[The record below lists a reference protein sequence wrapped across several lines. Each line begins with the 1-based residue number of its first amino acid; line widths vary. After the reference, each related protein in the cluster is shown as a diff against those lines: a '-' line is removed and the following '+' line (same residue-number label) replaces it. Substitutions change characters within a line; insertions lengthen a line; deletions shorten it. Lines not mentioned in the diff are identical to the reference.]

1 MSAGLIAASVRPY
14 KIVNAAP
21 VLALPLRVLH
31 AWLSAPTFFFL
42 LTLTAMLF
50 RPPDLKAF
58 PIDRVALLLLVGC
71 IGLRMCVQREPVR
84 TYGVTW
90 PLLALTMLGLWGV
103 VGVPYQSQS
112 WSLLAAKWIV
122 PLLLFHAASLVFT
135 DQNSIRMLEMFCLA
149 ALLYL
154 SMTSIFFLLG
164 ADSLIFPRF
173 ILDAGIGIHADRA
186 RGPFLQAV
194 ANGVSLNILGLIAL
208 DSFRRSK
215 LPRLLAMV
223 LFLAVPLALLATKT
237 RAVWLSASLSI
248 VAVVLFGSDRRIR
261 RAAVAFCLLGVAAS
275 VVFTVQRFNSQEFSE
290 RLQDQS
296 PVDFRSEIYQAG
308 SQMFMEK
315 PLLGWGTDA
324 NVQTE
329 VARRISD
336 FHPEYYVFHNTFLEL
351 AVGHGL
357 LALALYGWLILCL
370 FRLARPAKTGSQGP
384 PRFLDSGFRKLWPVI
399 LGVYLV
405 NASAVVMNYQFVNG
419 LLFTLAGIMAAQAR
433 REEWPTCA
441 SERFIA

>member
-31 AWLSAPTFFFL
+31 AWLSAPTFLFL

-112 WSLLAAKWIV
+112 WSLLVAKWIV

-173 ILDAGIGIHADRA
+173 ILDAAIGIHADRA

-208 DSFRRSK
+208 GLVPAEHASSLAGDGHISCRPAGLAGNQDKSGVALCLAFHCCRRS
-215 LPRLLAMV
+215 LR
-223 LFLAVPLALLATKT
+223 
-237 RAVWLSASLSI
+237 
-248 VAVVLFGSDRRIR
+248 
-261 RAAVAFCLLGVAAS
+261 
-275 VVFTVQRFNSQEFSE
+275 
-290 RLQDQS
+290 
-296 PVDFRSEIYQAG
+296 
-308 SQMFMEK
+308 
-315 PLLGWGTDA
+315 
-324 NVQTE
+324 
-329 VARRISD
+329 
-336 FHPEYYVFHNTFLEL
+336 
-351 AVGHGL
+351 
-357 LALALYGWLILCL
+357 
-370 FRLARPAKTGSQGP
+370 
-384 PRFLDSGFRKLWPVI
+384 
-399 LGVYLV
+399 
-405 NASAVVMNYQFVNG
+405 
-419 LLFTLAGIMAAQAR
+419 
-433 REEWPTCA
+433 
-441 SERFIA
+441 